1 MLLLHHNPLVWEDP
15 EEFRPERFLN
25 KKIDPYAWIPFSVG
39 NRNCIGYN
47 FAMNEIRVTLC
58 ELLRHIRFVDVGVS
72 CGLAQEQRE
81 SVCVCVR
88 ARVGVRVVR
97 VVRVRVCRK
106 RTHSL
111 CISPTRISDR
121 FFLGVIDVVWDG
133 FCVGV

>member
-81 SVCVCVR
+81 RERERVCVCVCTCTR
-88 ARVGVRVVR
+88 WCACGACGACACVSQAHSLTLHI
-97 VVRVRVCRK
+97 
-106 RTHSL
+106 THSH
-111 CISPTRISDR
+111 
-121 FFLGVIDVVWDG
+121 LGSFYSWCD
-133 FCVGV
+133 

>member
-81 SVCVCVR
+81 RERERVCVCVYVH
-88 ARVGVRVVR
+88 AL
-97 VVRVRVCRK
+97 VCVWCVWCVCVCVASAL
-106 RTHSL
+106 THSAHHPL
-111 CISPTRISDR
+111 ASRIVL
-121 FFLGVIDVVWDG
+121 FLV
-133 FCVGV
+133 